1 MHILNN
7 GNGIIPKFT
16 WLMNHPYWSIVI
28 YFIVIAL
35 LIYMLCEFSNSK
47 HSNLAWFLGAVLS
60 ICIIS
65 YLVISY
71 NMADMHNLIND
82 KICFTSSQKTLNRVY
97 RASPD
102 IKITSDKETRDQ
114 QIGTEPAKQYIYFT
128 NNKNFT
134 GTKKQRIMQIKTKF
148 VGKKSTISLKPLNQL
163 GRSYDRVCWYIA
175 KQPNLY
181 DLKIRVDNNGTVA
194 TYRPKAD
201 SQSKIR
207 VVCLLNKPEKQV
219 KTHIKTKTVN
229 LSLEQKKIKYDSQAS
244 IDAN

>member
-16 WLMNHPYWSIVI
+16 WLMNHPNWSTVI
-28 YFIVIAL
+28 WFILFGLIMYMLCAAMDNKHSELAWFSGVTL
-35 LIYMLCEFSNSK
+35 LIYLFSVSII
-47 HSNLAWFLGAVLS
+47 LAR
-60 ICIIS
+60 I
-65 YLVISY
+65 
-71 NMADMHNLIND
+71 NDMHNLIND
-82 KICFTSSQKTLNRVY
+82 KICFTSSGKTLNRVY

-102 IKITSDKETRDQ
+102 IKITSDETAREQ
-114 QIGTEPAKQYIYFT
+114 QIGTKPAKQYIYFT

-181 DLKIRVDNNGTVA
+181 DLKIRVNNNGTVA

-201 SQSKIR
+201 SQSKIK
-207 VVCLLNKPEKQV
+207 VVCFLNKPEKQV
-219 KTHIKTKTVN
+219 KTNSKTID
-229 LSLEQKKIKYDSQAS
+229 LSLER
-244 IDAN
+244 

>member
-7 GNGIIPKFT
+7 GNGITPKFT
-16 WLMNHPYWSIVI
+16 WLMNHPNWSTVISCIVLG
-28 YFIVIAL
+28 L
-35 LIYMLCEFSNSK
+35 LIYMLCVFAKSK

-65 YLVISY
+65 YFVILVNTY
-71 NMADMHNLIND
+71 NQIDD
-82 KICFTSSQKTLNRVY
+82 KICFTSSGKTLNRVY

-102 IKITSDKETRDQ
+102 IKITSDETAQDQ

-134 GTKKQRIMQIKTKF
+134 DSKKQRIMQIKTKF

-181 DLKIRVDNNGTVA
+181 DLKIRVNNNGTVA

-201 SQSKIR
+201 SQSKIK
-207 VVCLLNKPEKQV
+207 VVCFLNKPEKQV
-219 KTHIKTKTVN
+219 KTNIKTKTIN
-229 LSLEQKKIKYDSQAS
+229 LSLEQKKIKYDQQAS

>member
-16 WLMNHPYWSIVI
+16 WLLNHPNWSTVISCIVLG
-28 YFIVIAL
+28 L
-35 LIYMLCEFSNSK
+35 LIYMLCVFANSK

-60 ICIIS
+60 ICIIG
-65 YLVISY
+65 YFVMLVR
-71 NMADMHNLIND
+71 IND
-82 KICFTSSQKTLNRVY
+82 MYNQIDNKICFTSSGKTLNRVY
-97 RASPD
+97 RESPD
-102 IKITSDKETRDQ
+102 IEITSDEKAQDQ

-175 KQPNLY
+175 KPPNLY
-181 DLKIRVDNNGTVA
+181 DLKIRINNNGTVA

-201 SQSKIR
+201 SQSKIK
-207 VVCLLNKPEKQV
+207 VVCFLNKPEKQV
-219 KTHIKTKTVN
+219 KPHIKTVN
-229 LSLEQKKIKYDSQAS
+229 LRLEK
-244 IDAN
+244 

>member
-7 GNGIIPKFT
+7 GNGIASEFV
-16 WLMNHPYWSIVI
+16 WLINHSYWLII
-28 YFIVIAL
+28 IFFI
-35 LIYMLCEFSNSK
+35 LIILFFYMLGESTDSK
-47 HSNLAWFLGAVLS
+47 HLKLARFLVAVLS
-60 ICIIS
+60 ICIIG
-65 YLVISY
+65 YFVMLVRINDMY
-71 NMADMHNLIND
+71 NQIDD
-82 KICFTSSQKTLNRVY
+82 KICFTSSGKTLNRIY

-102 IKITSDKETRDQ
+102 IKITSDKEAQEQ
-114 QIGTEPAKQYIYFT
+114 QIGTKPAKQYIYFT
-128 NNKNFT
+128 NNQNFT

-181 DLKIRVDNNGTVA
+181 DLKIRVNNNGTVA

-201 SQSKIR
+201 SQSKIK
-207 VVCLLNKPEKQV
+207 VVCFLNKPEKQV
-219 KTHIKTKTVN
+219 KTNIKTKTIN
-229 LSLEQKKIKYDSQAS
+229 LSLEQKKIKYDQQAS

>member
-7 GNGIIPKFT
+7 GNGITPKFT
-16 WLMNHPYWSIVI
+16 WLMNHPNWSTVISCIVLG
-28 YFIVIAL
+28 L
-35 LIYMLCEFSNSK
+35 LIYMLCVFAKSK

-60 ICIIS
+60 ICIIG
-65 YLVISY
+65 YFVMLIRM
-71 NMADMHNLIND
+71 NDMHYLIND
-82 KICFTSSQKTLNRVY
+82 KICFTSSGKTLNRVY

-102 IKITSDKETRDQ
+102 IKITSDETAQDQ

-181 DLKIRVDNNGTVA
+181 DLKIRVNNNGTVA

-201 SQSKIR
+201 SQSKIK
-207 VVCLLNKPEKQV
+207 VVCFLNKPEKQV
-219 KTHIKTKTVN
+219 KTNIKTKTIN
-229 LSLEQKKIKYDSQAS
+229 LSLEQKKIKYDQQAS
-244 IDAN
+244 ISAN

>member
-1 MHILNN
+1 
-7 GNGIIPKFT
+7 
-16 WLMNHPYWSIVI
+16 MNHPNWSTVISCIVI
-28 YFIVIAL
+28 GL

-47 HSNLAWFLGAVLS
+47 HSNLAWLLGAVLS

-65 YLVISY
+65 YFAILF
-71 NMADMHNLIND
+71 NMNDMHYLIND
-82 KICFTSSQKTLNRVY
+82 KICFASSSKTLNRVY

-102 IKITSDKETRDQ
+102 IEITSDTTAQDQ

-134 GTKKQRIMQIKTKF
+134 GPKKQRIMQITTKF
-148 VGKKSTISLKPLNQL
+148 VGKKSTISLKPLNKL

-181 DLKIRVDNNGTVA
+181 GLKIRVNNNGTVA

-201 SQSKIR
+201 SQSKIK
-207 VVCLLNKPEKQV
+207 VVCFLNKPEKQ
-219 KTHIKTKTVN
+219 IKTDIKTVN
-229 LSLEQKKIKYDSQAS
+229 LSLTRQ
-244 IDAN
+244 NN

>member
-16 WLMNHPYWSIVI
+16 WLMNHPNWSIIIGCIVIGLVI
-28 YFIVIAL
+28 Y
-35 LIYMLCEFSNSK
+35 MGCEFSNSK
-47 HSNLAWFLGAVLS
+47 PLNLALFLGAGSS

-65 YLVISY
+65 YFVILY
-71 NMADMHNLIND
+71 NMNDMHNLIND
-82 KICFTSSQKTLNRVY
+82 KICFASSGKTLNRVY

-102 IKITSDKETRDQ
+102 IKITSDETAQEQ
-114 QIGTEPAKQYIYFT
+114 QIGTKPAKQYIYFT

-181 DLKIRVDNNGTVA
+181 DLKIRVNNNGTVA

-201 SQSKIR
+201 SQSKIK
-207 VVCLLNKPEKQV
+207 VVCFLNKPEKQV
-219 KTHIKTKTVN
+219 KTNIKTKTVD
-229 LSLEQKKIKYDSQAS
+229 LSLER
-244 IDAN
+244 

>member
-7 GNGIIPKFT
+7 GNGITSKLT
-16 WLMNHPYWSIVI
+16 WLMNIPYRSI
-28 YFIVIAL
+28 FICFIL
-35 LIYMLCEFSNSK
+35 FGLIMYMLCAAMDNK
-47 HSNLAWFLGAVLS
+47 HSKLAWFLGVTLLIYLFSVS
-60 ICIIS
+60 II
-65 YLVISY
+65 L
-71 NMADMHNLIND
+71 ARIND
-82 KICFTSSQKTLNRVY
+82 MSNQIGNKICFASSGKTLNRVY
-97 RASPD
+97 RESPD
-102 IKITSDKETRDQ
+102 IEITSDEKAQDQ

-181 DLKIRVDNNGTVA
+181 DLKIRVNNNGTVA

-201 SQSKIR
+201 SQSKIK
-207 VVCLLNKPEKQV
+207 VVCFLNKPEKQV
-219 KTHIKTKTVN
+219 KTNIKTKTVD
-229 LSLEQKKIKYDSQAS
+229 LSLEK
-244 IDAN
+244 

>member
-16 WLMNHPYWSIVI
+16 WLMNPPCWSIVI

-35 LIYMLCEFSNSK
+35 LIYMLYEFSNSK

-60 ICIIS
+60 ICIIG
-65 YLVISY
+65 YFVILVRM
-71 NMADMHNLIND
+71 NDMHNLIND
-82 KICFTSSQKTLNRVY
+82 KICFTSSGKTLNRVY

-102 IKITSDKETRDQ
+102 IEITSDETAQEQ
-114 QIGTEPAKQYIYFT
+114 QTGTEPAKQYIYFT
-128 NNKNFT
+128 NNQNFT

-181 DLKIRVDNNGTVA
+181 DLKIRVNNNGTVA

-201 SQSKIR
+201 SQSKIK
-207 VVCLLNKPEKQV
+207 VVCFLNKPEKQV
-219 KTHIKTKTVN
+219 KTNIKTKTIN
-229 LSLEQKKIKYDSQAS
+229 LSLEQKKIKYDQQAS
-244 IDAN
+244 ISAN

>member
-7 GNGIIPKFT
+7 GNGITPKFT
-16 WLMNHPYWSIVI
+16 WLMNHPNLSTIIGCIVI
-28 YFIVIAL
+28 GLV
-35 LIYMLCEFSNSK
+35 IYMGCEFLNST
-47 HSNLAWFLGAVLS
+47 HSNLAWFLGLGAVSS

-65 YLVISY
+65 YFVILY
-71 NMADMHNLIND
+71 NTNDMHDLIND
-82 KICFTSSQKTLNRVY
+82 KICFTSSNKTLNRVY

-102 IKITSDKETRDQ
+102 IKITSDETAQAQ

-181 DLKIRVDNNGTVA
+181 DLKIKVNNNGTVA

-201 SQSKIR
+201 SQNKIK
-207 VVCLLNKPEKQV
+207 VVCFLNKPEKQV
-219 KTHIKTKTVN
+219 KTNSKTID
-229 LSLEQKKIKYDSQAS
+229 LSLEK
-244 IDAN
+244 